1 IFLCKKGLWLLPSL
15 LVLR

>member
-1 IFLCKKGLWLLPSL
+1 IFLCKKRLWLLPSL